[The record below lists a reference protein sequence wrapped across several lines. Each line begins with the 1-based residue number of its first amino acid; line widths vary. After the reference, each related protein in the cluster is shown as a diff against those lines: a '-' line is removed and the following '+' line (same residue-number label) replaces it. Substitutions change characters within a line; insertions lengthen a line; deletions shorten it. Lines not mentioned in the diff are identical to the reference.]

1 VHPLMRKE
9 PGYRFIIAGNSRK
22 MSLSWLDQ
30 YDLTNVIVHDT
41 PKSLDD
47 IYKNGY
53 LFVNPMQNGAG
64 VKLKT
69 IEAIQNGLPVI
80 STSIGYEGTGLV
92 NNEHILIADEPEEFY
107 RSIKRLFDNP
117 QTAKELVESSQN
129 FLRKN
134 YNHKEVLSGYI
145 RSLTP
150 IYPIKQ
156 VL

>member
-1 VHPLMRKE
+1 
-9 PGYRFIIAGNSRK
+9 
-22 MSLSWLDQ
+22 LSD
-30 YDLTNVIVHDT
+30 VILHDT

-47 IYKNGY
+47 IYKSGY

-92 NNEHILIADEPEEFY
+92 ANEHIMVADNPEEFY
-107 RSIKRLFDNP
+107 RNIKLLFDNP
-117 QTAKELVESSQN
+117 QAAKALLESSQN
-129 FLRKN
+129 FIRTH
-134 YNHKEVLSGYI
+134 YNHKEVLKGYI
-145 RSLTP
+145 NSLNAS
-150 IYPIKQ
+150 YQMKR